1 MSIRVEKEFEV
12 DQDPREVWDFLLDP
26 RRVVQCIPGAEI
38 AEQVDD
44 RVWAGEIGVEL
55 GPFGVTFAG
64 RIRFDRIDEQNLE
77 VEMTG
82 SGRDEKGRGRVSMR
96 MASRLARRDG
106 GGTRVSV
113 RQEIDME
120 GRLVRFGRGPILRG
134 VADVMFGRFTRCVT
148 RKLAGG

>member
-1 MSIRVEKEFEV
+1 MSIRIEREFEV
-12 DQDPREVWDFLLDP
+12 DQDPEEVWDFLIDP

-64 RIRFDRIDEQNLE
+64 RIRFDRIDENNLE

-82 SGRDEKGRGRVSMR
+82 SGEDDEGRRRVTMR
-96 MASRLARRDG
+96 MESRLVRRDG
-106 GGTRVSV
+106 GGTRVAV
-113 RQEIDME
+113 RQEIDLE
-120 GRLVRFGRGPILRG
+120 GRLVGFGRGRILRR

-148 RKLAGG
+148 RKLTAG